1 MQSIKT
7 AVPTLARREFLRVGA
22 AVLSCYDLLPMIR
35 PSKVEAASELKL
47 RGSAEYCI
55 FLFLNGG
62 ASHIDTFDLK
72 EGPWTP
78 QDFDIRT
85 VRGGPLKLPYALY
98 PMLAD
103 RADDLAVVR
112 SMEAWETAHGRAQY
126 YMQVAHPVS
135 PARRNEMPSVGAV
148 VAYEMEARRKPSHF
162 LPPFVAMN
170 YGAGAGVVG
179 SGCLPPKLNP
189 LSFDTRTDLDFVLP
203 DAERQR
209 FDRRWSLLQQMER
222 EGATPAISA
231 AGPAEAFQAH
241 HERAHAMMLAPGIGQ
256 ILQVRPEDHKRYGGS
271 AFGDACVL
279 ARNLIAAEAGTRYI
293 FISQGSWDAHTDI
306 YDKTKPDNIYLHSR
320 DLDEGVGNLLLDLS
334 ERKTSDGAKLLDKT
348 LIVCTGEFG
357 RTVGP
362 VTLNLG
368 RDHYRYAFTGLFAG
382 GGVRGGR
389 VIGATDATGA
399 KVVEA
404 GWSKKRS
411 IYPEDIAATI
421 YSALG
426 IDYSKKITNTPSGRA
441 FEYLEAFSGTTFMKP
456 AEIDTLF
463 T

>member
-1 MQSIKT
+1 MEQIRT
-7 AVPTLARREFLRVGA
+7 AVPTLARREFLRIGA
-22 AVLSCYDLLPMIR
+22 ASLTGYHLLPMAR
-35 PSKVEAASELKL
+35 PVAVQAAGKL
-47 RGSAEYCI
+47 QPRGTAEYCI

-72 EGPWTP
+72 EGAWTP

-85 VRGGPLKLPYALY
+85 VQGGPLKLPLALY
-98 PMLAD
+98 PKLAQ
-103 RADDLAVVR
+103 RIDDLAIVR

-126 YMQVAHPVS
+126 YMQVAHAIS

-148 VAYEMEARRKPSHF
+148 VAYEMEARRKPDCF
-162 LPPFVAMN
+162 LPPFIAMN
-170 YGAGAGVVG
+170 YGGGAGVVG
-179 SGCLPPKLNP
+179 SGCLSPKLNP
-189 LSFDTRTDLDFVLP
+189 LAFDTKTQLDFVVP
-203 DAERQR
+203 DAERRR
-209 FDRRWSLLQQMER
+209 FDRRWHLLREMER
-222 EGATPAISA
+222 EGSPAAVSTLDLV
-231 AGPAEAFQAH
+231 EAFQAH
-241 HERAHAMMLAPGIGQ
+241 HERAHAMMLAPGIGR
-256 ILQVRPEDHKRYGGS
+256 ILEVKSEDHKRYGAS
-271 AFGDACVL
+271 SFGDACVL
-279 ARNLIAAEAGTRYI
+279 ARNLIAAEAGARYI

-306 YDKTKPDNIYLHSR
+306 YDKSKPDNIYRQSSE
-320 DLDEGVGNLLLDLS
+320 LDQGFANLLADMSRL
-334 ERKTSDGAKLLDKT
+334 KTAEGGRLLDKT

-368 RDHYRYAFTGLFAG
+368 RDHYRYAFTTLFAG

-389 VIGATDATGA
+389 IVGATDATGA
-399 KVVEA
+399 KVVES
-404 GWSKKRS
+404 GWSQKRS

-441 FEYLEAFSGTTFMKP
+441 FEYLESFSGTTFMQP
-456 AEIDTLF
+456 GEIETLF

>member
-1 MQSIKT
+1 MERINT
-7 AVPTLARREFLRVGA
+7 LVPTLARREFLRVGA
-22 AVLSCYDLLPMIR
+22 ALVCGYDLLPMIR
-35 PSKVEAASELKL
+35 PAAVQANGRLPL
-47 RGSAEYCI
+47 RGTAEYCI

-85 VRGGPLKLPYALY
+85 VKGGPLRLPYTLY
-98 PMLAD
+98 PNLAE
-103 RADDLAVVR
+103 RADDLAIVR
-112 SMEAWETAHGRAQY
+112 SLEAWETAHGRAQY

-135 PARRNEMPSVGAV
+135 PARRNEMPSIGAV
-148 VAYEMEARRKPSHF
+148 VAYEMEARRKPNHF

-170 YGAGAGVVG
+170 YGGGAGVVG
-179 SGCLPPKLNP
+179 SGCLPPNLNP
-189 LSFDTRTDLDFVLP
+189 LSFDTRTELDFVVP
-203 DAERQR
+203 DAERRR
-209 FDRRWSLLQQMER
+209 FDRRWDLLRDMER
-222 EGATPAISA
+222 ETSAREISTSA
-231 AGPAEAFQAH
+231 PAEAFAAH
-241 HERAHAMMLAPGIGQ
+241 HQRAHAMMLAPGIGQ
-256 ILQVRPEDHKRYGGS
+256 ILQVKPDDHKRYGAC

-279 ARNLIAAEAGTRYI
+279 ARNLVAAEAGTRYI

-306 YDKTKPDNIYLHSR
+306 YDKSKPDNIYLQSR
-320 DLDEGVGNLLLDLS
+320 ELDQGVANLLSDLS
-334 ERKTSDGAKLLDKT
+334 RLKTGDGTKLLDKT
-348 LIVCTGEFG
+348 LVVCTGEFG

-382 GGVRGGR
+382 GGVKGGR
-389 VIGATDATGA
+389 IIGATDQAGA
-399 KVVEA
+399 KVVDT
-404 GWSKKRS
+404 GWKAKRS

-426 IDYSKKITNTPSGRA
+426 IDYTKKITNTPSGRA

-463 T
+463 G